1 MKKRYLFAFAL
12 AISLLSATLSN
23 LSVKATGARGSSEP
37 GAIGSV
43 VADFKLPDVDGK
55 EHSLSSL
62 KGKNG
67 TVLIFVS
74 VQCPVSNAY
83 NERMEKLAQDYKA
96 RGINV
101 IGINANSTESAS
113 DVKAHAASHNLTFL
127 ILKDN
132 GNKIADAL
140 GAEHTPEAYLLDAG
154 NKILYRGRIDNSRNA
169 SSISTND
176 LRDAMDALL
185 ADKPVAKTTAPAF
198 GCSIKRVSE

>member
-1 MKKRYLFAFAL
+1 MKKRYLFTFAL
-12 AISLLSATLSN
+12 AISLFLAALSGMSI
-23 LSVKATGARGSSEP
+23 KATGAEGGSEP
-37 GAIGSV
+37 GAVGSV

-67 TVLIFVS
+67 TALIFIG

-101 IGINANSTESAS
+101 IGINANSTESVTE
-113 DVKAHAASHNLTFL
+113 VKAHASSHNLTFT

-140 GAEHTPEAYLLDAG
+140 GAGHTPEAYLLDTG
-154 NKILYRGRIDNSRNA
+154 NKIVYRGRIDNARNSA
-169 SSISTND
+169 SVTSSE
-176 LRDAMDALL
+176 LRDAMEAVL
-185 ADKPVAKTTAPAF
+185 AGKPVAKSSVPAF
-198 GCSIKRVSE
+198 GCSIKRG

>member
-1 MKKRYLFAFAL
+1 MKRYLFTFAL
-12 AISLLSATLSN
+12 ALSICCAALSYN
-23 LSVKATGARGSSEP
+23 DVKAVGAEDSP
-37 GAIGSV
+37 GAGAVGSV

-96 RGINV
+96 RGVNV
-101 IGINANSTESAS
+101 IGVNANSTESSGEVKSHAS
-113 DVKAHAASHNLTFL
+113 SNNLTFL

-132 GNKIADAL
+132 GNKLADKL
-140 GAEHTPEAYLLDAG
+140 GAQRTPEAYVLDAG
-154 NKILYRGRIDNSRNA
+154 NKIVYRGRIDNARNVSSVSA
-169 SSISTND
+169 SE
-176 LRDAMDALL
+176 LRDALDAVI
-185 ADKPVAKTTAPAF
+185 AGKPVAKSSVPAF
-198 GCSIKRVSE
+198 GCSIKRAE

>member
-1 MKKRYLFAFAL
+1 MMKRYLFTFAL
-12 AISLLSATLSN
+12 VFSLCCAVLSN
-23 LSVKATGARGSSEP
+23 INVKASDSEP

-43 VADFKLPDVDGK
+43 VADFNMPDLDGK
-55 EHSLSSL
+55 EQSLSSL

-101 IGINANSTESAS
+101 IGINANATESSGDA
-113 DVKAHAASHNLTFL
+113 KAHATSNNLTFP

-132 GNKIADAL
+132 GNKLADKL
-140 GAEHTPEAYLLDAG
+140 GAMRTPEVYVLDTG
-154 NKILYRGRIDNSRNA
+154 NKIVYRGRIDNARNP
-169 SSISTND
+169 SSVTTSE
-176 LRDAMDALL
+176 LRDALDAVI
-185 ADKPVAKTTAPAF
+185 AGKPVAKSSVPAF
-198 GCSIKRVSE
+198 GCSIKRG